1 MPRKPTRPLHPL
13 RMAEAPTPAPAPEET
28 ISAVK
33 GFNRDWMCR
42 DFQFEIGKT
51 YEHNGDVVACQLG
64 FHACE
69 YPLDCFSYYAP
80 SVSRYA
86 EVAQS
91 GKLDRHSGDSK
102 VASARI
108 TIEAEIDIPK
118 IVQRAITWVLKQTKP
133 ADSKHSEGDQSAS
146 SATGFQSASSA
157 TGDLSASSA
166 TGFRSAS
173 SATGNQSAS
182 SATGFQSASSAT
194 GDRSA
199 SSVHGEKSCAM
210 ACGHEGKVLADKD
223 GCALFLTRRDP
234 DSGDILHAWAGI
246 SGRDGIKAG
255 AWYSLDADGKPVAIP

>member
-91 GKLDRHSGDSK
+91 GKMDRHFGDSK

-146 SATGFQSASSA
+146 SATG
-157 TGDLSASSA
+157 
-166 TGFRSAS
+166 
-173 SATGNQSAS
+173 
-182 SATGFQSASSAT
+182 
-194 GDRSA
+194 DRSA

-223 GCALFLTRRDP
+223 GCALFLVRRDP
-234 DSGDILHAWAGI
+234 DSDDILHAWAGI